1 MRRFE
6 IIDGAKR
13 SAKPCA
19 VLEYDVENDKLAI
32 DIADWASE
40 RDVPMLFMPF
50 IRKGERR
57 INDTWARRWVNE
69 RVVPS
74 GRQNLG
80 QVLRANGLQFYDAIA
95 LLIAGEGRCSQ
106 DDFYIREKPVALP
119 KADGV
124 SKQAGKLIRQAR
136 EQENLSQ
143 AKLAEKCGIRQSAL
157 SRLENG
163 KGNPTISLLED
174 IAQSLGKKLEIRL
187 V

>member
-1 MRRFE
+1 M
-6 IIDGAKR
+6 
-13 SAKPCA
+13 
-19 VLEYDVENDKLAI
+19 
-32 DIADWASE
+32 
-40 RDVPMLFMPF
+40 
-50 IRKGERR
+50 
-57 INDTWARRWVNE
+57 
-69 RVVPS
+69 
-74 GRQNLG
+74 
-80 QVLRANGLQFYDAIA
+80 

-119 KADGV
+119 KVDGV

-163 KGNPTISLLED
+163 KGNPTIGLLED

>member
-6 IIDGAKR
+6 IVDGAKR

-19 VLEYDVENDKLAI
+19 VLEYDIESDKLAI
-32 DIADWASE
+32 DIADWASD

-57 INDTWARRWVNE
+57 IGDMWARRWVNE

-80 QVLRANGLQFYDAIA
+80 QVLRANGLQFYDTVA
-95 LLIAGEGRCSQ
+95 LLIAGEGRCAQ
-106 DDFYIREKPVALP
+106 DDFYIREIPAVLSKAEVA
-119 KADGV
+119 
-124 SKQAGKLIRQAR
+124 SKQAGKLIKQAR
-136 EQENLSQ
+136 EQGNLSQ

-163 KGNPTISLLED
+163 KGNPTIGLLED